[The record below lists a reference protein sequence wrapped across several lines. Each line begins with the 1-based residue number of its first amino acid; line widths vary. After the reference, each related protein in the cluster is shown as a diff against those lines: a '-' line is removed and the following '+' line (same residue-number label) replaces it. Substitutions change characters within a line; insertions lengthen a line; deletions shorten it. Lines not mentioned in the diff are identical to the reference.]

1 MRESKN
7 YEAAAQAQ
15 PFVHP
20 RILAY
25 GVEDSV
31 VMELEMP
38 GVTRD
43 KIEVTVDKDE
53 LTVTG
58 WRTPD
63 NYDEV

>member
-1 MRESKN
+1 
-7 YEAAAQAQ
+7 
-15 PFVHP
+15 
-20 RILAY
+20 
-25 GVEDSV
+25 
-31 VMELEMP
+31 MELEMP